1 MDDHDGAAASAPG
14 HSHHSGSASQHSRLK
29 GFSTV
34 SLLTLLSRIT
44 GLARDA
50 LMASVFGTGM
60 LLDGFSL
67 AFRLPNL
74 ARRLLGDGAMAA
86 AFLPEF
92 VREER
97 ELGRT
102 EATRLLDSVAG
113 RLSRILL
120 QIIVPAEIV
129 LAMLRFGMELPERVS
144 VVVELTAIML
154 PFMLM
159 VCLTALLGA
168 ALNSIGKFRVAAFT
182 PVLLNLVWLAAG
194 LALATTTA
202 SLIWQIRLIAAA
214 IVAGG
219 TLQLIVSIVAV
230 RHAGLPLR
238 WPAFQSVDDD
248 LRRRRHRVFAVI
260 LPALTGLSITQLN
273 ALVDSGL
280 AWGLSRPEAA
290 QVNVVEPERTA
301 IPGQT
306 STIVLPPPEIT
317 TAAASEQSDA
327 AQSSDQAS
335 DTPWGLFAD
344 GTASALY
351 LGQRLFQ
358 FPMGVFGIALGTV
371 LFPRF
376 ARHVAAGSRTE
387 FAGDV
392 DYGLRL
398 VILIGIPASVGLWML
413 AEPIA
418 RLLFQRGRFDEEAVQ
433 LTAQMIAIHGAGVWI
448 FCALLMTNRA
458 FYADS
463 DQQTPIRQG
472 IICVVLN
479 LLLDVALIPVFHE
492 LALPW
497 ATNLATLGQLCLA
510 LLVLHWR
517 QLLSDPGKLTMV
529 FVRSV
534 VASTVMFLAGHWI
547 MQSLP
552 AESSSTLSRLL
563 VVVTPICTSVV
574 VYFSVL
580 WLLRFRLTELTGAR
594 T

>member
-248 LRRRRHRVFAVI
+248 LRRRRHRVFAV
-260 LPALTGLSITQLN
+260 
-273 ALVDSGL
+273 
-280 AWGLSRPEAA
+280 
-290 QVNVVEPERTA
+290 
-301 IPGQT
+301 
-306 STIVLPPPEIT
+306 
-317 TAAASEQSDA
+317 
-327 AQSSDQAS
+327 
-335 DTPWGLFAD
+335 
-344 GTASALY
+344 
-351 LGQRLFQ
+351 
-358 FPMGVFGIALGTV
+358 
-371 LFPRF
+371 
-376 ARHVAAGSRTE
+376 
-387 FAGDV
+387 
-392 DYGLRL
+392 
-398 VILIGIPASVGLWML
+398 
-413 AEPIA
+413 
-418 RLLFQRGRFDEEAVQ
+418 
-433 LTAQMIAIHGAGVWI
+433 
-448 FCALLMTNRA
+448 
-458 FYADS
+458 
-463 DQQTPIRQG
+463 
-472 IICVVLN
+472 
-479 LLLDVALIPVFHE
+479 
-492 LALPW
+492 
-497 ATNLATLGQLCLA
+497 
-510 LLVLHWR
+510 
-517 QLLSDPGKLTMV
+517 
-529 FVRSV
+529 
-534 VASTVMFLAGHWI
+534 
-547 MQSLP
+547 
-552 AESSSTLSRLL
+552 
-563 VVVTPICTSVV
+563 
-574 VYFSVL
+574 
-580 WLLRFRLTELTGAR
+580 
-594 T
+594 